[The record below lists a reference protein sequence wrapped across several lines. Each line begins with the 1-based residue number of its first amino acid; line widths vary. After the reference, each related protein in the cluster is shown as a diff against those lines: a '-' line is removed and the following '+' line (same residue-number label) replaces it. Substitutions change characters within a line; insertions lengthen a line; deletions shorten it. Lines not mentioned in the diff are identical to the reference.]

1 MPQPPASPPRP
12 ASRTTPILALLLGL
26 LALGLGLGAPLG
38 PSRGVALS
46 VIAGVVAGSVALVL
60 GLGARTQALQTQ
72 APVGL
77 CTAAVAIAVA
87 GTLVC
92 TLWIVL
98 LFGLGPMMQNG
109 PG

>member
-1 MPQPPASPPRP
+1 MPESPASPHRP
-12 ASRTTPILALLLGL
+12 ASRSTPIVALLLGL
-26 LALGLGLGAPLG
+26 LALGLGLRVPLSPG
-38 PSRGVALS
+38 RGVALS
-46 VIAGVVAGSVALVL
+46 VIVGLVAGAVALVL

-98 LFGLGPMMQNG
+98 LFGLGPMMQHG